1 MHIIFGKDQLDLFK
15 DKYTVLELDT
25 FRVENQE
32 ETVTAY
38 CVIENVP
45 ITEIAQLTMWE
56 DLHRNLI
63 ENYQKRNWKFC
74 EDALG
79 HLQGRWNSEV
89 DSFYA
94 NLSERIQQLKEI
106 ALPEDWQATI
116 VKTAA

>member
-25 FRVENQE
+25 FRVEDQQ

-106 ALPEDWQATI
+106 ELPEDWQATI
-116 VKTAA
+116 VKAAA